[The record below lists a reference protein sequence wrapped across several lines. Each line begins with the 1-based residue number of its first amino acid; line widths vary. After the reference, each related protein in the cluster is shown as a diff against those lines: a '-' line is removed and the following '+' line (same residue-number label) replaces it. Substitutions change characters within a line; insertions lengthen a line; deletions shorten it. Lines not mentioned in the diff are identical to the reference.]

1 MGVEAHQRPPLPAP
15 TEPTDVDD
23 TDVATN
29 ISRRTDQTSYSI
41 PEDGSPITISTHKLT
56 SKEGPRL
63 RHGRNKS
70 QTSLLIEYF
79 EATKGDKAKNRP
91 SVRVKVTPSA
101 HRKSKTAD
109 SVQITGIGRDKK
121 PSYTRRISLGS
132 KTSDKTVPVEGTEV
146 SHSSE
151 SNLSAIPPVEVEIL
165 NNSDISSLKHG
176 RESRDLH
183 YLPATSDVS
192 SMPPDSLLD
201 PSHVSAMSQDLSEDA
216 SRSQSLLDLPAQ
228 DRARSASHE
237 RIKQK
242 VIEKLMQ
249 RQRGEAVE
257 YEPETKPTKE
267 RRRRSSRSTREEDL
281 ASAAESSILSS
292 NLSPSNLSYA
302 SGTTS
307 KVSLNNPKLLQMV
320 EDTVRRLILPEI
332 TQLKNEQRRSSQG
345 SYTEDEL
352 DRRHSKSTSSP
363 SISSKPKVVLNR
375 YDDNPG
381 EVLSRGDS
389 ERREKAGRSSRA
401 DSERSHRER
410 RSSRTSTRE
419 ESVQSRSSK
428 DKESHRIK
436 NAAAAGI
443 AGGVLTAAAL
453 RHHDSQDTVSRERR
467 KKRKARGS
475 RSDSTSLA
483 ETERTYRKED
493 IPPMPW
499 TGASA
504 MNDSEVT
511 RQSILT
517 ASTERPESA
526 SLTERQTPV
535 REVRRGSLR
544 GSLSPASTT
553 PKGKGARSPR
563 ALESIHSRTSL
574 AERRPE
580 SAQSAQ
586 SAQSISAKAK
596 IAALAAAGL
605 GGAEAL
611 HHHGHHD
618 NEGDRRQSLSPAQSV
633 STFRDSLSDPL
644 IPHGLRP
651 RSRVSEL
658 SAGFEERQRNAMSP
672 VSAPPSPSAQQKSF
686 DLDRA
691 PQSPAQTYD
700 EADERSELE
709 EWFQQEH
716 EKNEEYRKSLADTST
731 IPESADE
738 RRLTQYTDGS
748 YLSNEQSPERDV
760 KGVAATPQYNQ
771 PYGIESA
778 VASLVDPSTIST
790 SLQSSQTSPSNFE
803 DTRYREQLDESV
815 REELR
820 HQTVDHQT
828 RDPQMQHPTQSRWSA
843 LRENA
848 LALSS
853 RGSSAQ
859 PTGSPHRS
867 ETLHEERKHVGSPPV
882 RLSAHGIPDANDPMP
897 EIGHGIDSESDLST
911 NPPEIQGP
919 GRGDGRFNFQ
929 PSFSQSPEREA
940 VRHDSISEHSFS
952 MNEKV
957 IVGAGIA
964 AGAFAA
970 DKVLD
975 QHRSD
980 KHLSANQAVVEDY
993 ASRETTPDVR
1003 QAQAVRVGRA
1013 GTASPPAHF
1022 GDEGYASAAYARSNG
1037 ASTPRGHK
1045 SHTKGQFEDYDIETT
1060 REDQYIGKHSR
1071 HLSGNSHGMSSPLY
1085 DSATGK
1091 GIDTIQSKDVVALMD
1106 HLTVRD
1112 AHRNARDTEILVTL
1126 VRSAAEMRHEFEE
1139 MKRFIAE
1146 QDRKIMDN
1154 TDRDAEYTV
1163 KKVLGGPRPQPASV
1177 PRTTHGSYNEE
1188 DVPMKRKNV
1197 FKRALKGLSKRGS
1210 NDLSKIEDML
1220 NQILGDVEDLKL
1232 TQGDRPPMSLR
1243 GSSFDSYEDRAHYG
1257 RDSGYEPEGQAGT
1270 SSTPN
1275 HSGHLSNQSA
1285 NALLPSPKDNAT
1297 SPQDRYFHSGYNGR
1311 RDSINRVSTVLEEES
1326 NDGKSFLDQHETHVL
1341 NNQFEN
1347 NERLPTPTQESYN
1360 RRSGSFDSAASLP
1373 QQQHSPYDAHAG
1385 ADSTPEKQ
1393 RKHKSNSSSLFGIP
1407 KMSRW
1412 SKTTTSSAPE
1422 NSDVYGKRRSQYT
1435 NASKSGES
1443 LRSDGAGYYHDGY
1456 ALKSDDRLRS
1466 TQSLAKDHLAMK
1478 EHISDNKS
1486 VRSELS
1492 ELSDMTRTPS
1502 PLIPSESGSQL
1513 DNIPIILPGEDELDD
1528 FEDPKYSAH
1537 RDSLLLQHP
1546 QPRPGPTHR
1555 HQTNLENEART
1566 FSGPEHFETLT
1577 NSDLSQRTVESDFDP
1592 LQWGSNP
1599 SLSLARTNKLSGIPP
1614 GKDSG
1619 PLVPESK
1626 PKPAPR
1632 VEVEPPREQ
1641 RQQAPQKPRQMY
1653 YSTPLG
1659 SGHLL
1664 EPIEEVRYSLE
1675 TDRGHRSPEPTASP
1689 RVTSKFSPTRKIT
1702 GPRPMGSRAASGA
1715 NDEAHQ
1721 EQLSGTVR
1729 RKPVPS
1735 SKSYGS

>member
-1 MGVEAHQRPPLPAP
+1 MGAEAHQRPPLPAP

-79 EATKGDKAKNRP
+79 EATKGNKGKNRP

-101 HRKSKTAD
+101 HRKSKTSD
-109 SVQITGIGRDKK
+109 SVQITGIGSDKK

-132 KTSDKTVPVEGTEV
+132 KSPDKAAPVEATEV
-146 SHSSE
+146 SHSSG
-151 SNLSAIPPVEVEIL
+151 SNLSAAPPVEVEIL
-165 NNSDISSLKHG
+165 NNSDISSLKQG

-183 YLPATSDVS
+183 YLPVTSDVS
-192 SMPPDSLLD
+192 SMPPDSLLE
-201 PSHVSAMSQDLSEDA
+201 PSQISAVSQDVSEDA

-249 RQRGEAVE
+249 RQRGEPVE
-257 YEPETKPTKE
+257 YEPDTKPTKE
-267 RRRRSSRSTREEDL
+267 RRRRSSRSTREDDL

-302 SGTTS
+302 SGATS

-332 TQLKNEQRRSSQG
+332 THLKNEQRRSSHG
-345 SYTEDEL
+345 SYTDDEVEQ
-352 DRRHSKSTSSP
+352 RTSKSGT
-363 SISSKPKVVLNR
+363 SSKPKVVLNQ
-375 YDDNPG
+375 YDDDPG

-389 ERREKAGRSSRA
+389 ERREKTRRSSRG
-401 DSERSHRER
+401 DSERPRRER
-410 RSSRTSTRE
+410 HSSRTSTRE
-419 ESVQSRSSK
+419 ESLHSRSSK

-436 NAAAAGI
+436 EAAAAGI

-453 RHHDSQDTVSRERR
+453 RHHDSQDNVSRERR

-483 ETERTYRKED
+483 ETEKSYRKED

-517 ASTERPESA
+517 ASTERPPSG
-526 SLTERQTPV
+526 SGTEHQTPI

-553 PKGKGARSPR
+553 PKGKGARPPR
-563 ALESIHSRTSL
+563 ILDSIHSSHSPTEENAASV
-574 AERRPE
+574 
-580 SAQSAQ
+580 
-586 SAQSISAKAK
+586 QSISTKAK

-605 GGAEAL
+605 S
-611 HHHGHHD
+611 
-618 NEGDRRQSLSPAQSV
+618 GDESIRHEIGENDLSPTQSV
-633 STFRDSLSDPL
+633 STFRDSLNDPL
-644 IPHGLRP
+644 VPHGLRP

-672 VSAPPSPSAQQKSF
+672 VSAPHSPSAQKKSF
-686 DLDRA
+686 DITRT
-691 PQSPAQTYD
+691 PQSPAQLYD
-700 EADERSELE
+700 EAEERSELE
-709 EWFQQEH
+709 EWFQKEH
-716 EKNEEYRKSLADTST
+716 EKNEEYRKSLADSST
-731 IPESADE
+731 IPESLDE
-738 RRLTQYTDGS
+738 RRLTQYTEDS
-748 YLSNEQSPERDV
+748 HLSSERSPERDV
-760 KGVAATPQYNQ
+760 HGVAATPQYTHR
-771 PYGIESA
+771 PYGVESA
-778 VASLVDPSTIST
+778 VASLIDPSTVST
-790 SLQSSQTSPSNFE
+790 SLQSSQASPSNIE
-803 DTRYREQLDESV
+803 DVHYRERMVNGV
-815 REELR
+815 REEPCR
-820 HQTVDHQT
+820 QSTDHQST
-828 RDPQMQHPTQSRWSA
+828 DTQTQYHPTQSRWSA

-859 PTGSPHRS
+859 HTSSPHQS
-867 ETLHEERKHVGSPPV
+867 DNSHEKRAHTESSPV
-882 RLSAHGIPDANDPMP
+882 RLSAHGIPDVNDPLP

-919 GRGDGRFNFQ
+919 GPGDGHFNFL
-929 PSFSQSPEREA
+929 PPFSHSPERTA
-940 VRHDSISEHSFS
+940 VRHDSISEHSSS
-952 MNEKV
+952 MNEKAK
-957 IVGAGIA
+957 VGAGIA

-970 DKVLD
+970 DKILS
-975 QHRSD
+975 QHSSD
-980 KHLSANQAVVEDY
+980 KHLSTNQAVVEDY

-1003 QAQAVRVGRA
+1003 QAQAVHLGRA
-1013 GTASPPAHF
+1013 ETASPAHF

-1045 SHTKGQFEDYDIETT
+1045 THAKEHDVDTAQDEAFA
-1060 REDQYIGKHSR
+1060 GKHSR
-1071 HLSGNSHGMSSPLY
+1071 YLSGNSHGMSSPLY
-1085 DSATGK
+1085 DSATGR

-1139 MKRFIAE
+1139 MKKFIAE
-1146 QDRKIMDN
+1146 QDRRIMEN

-1163 KKVLGGPRPQPASV
+1163 KKVLGGPRPQPPAQ
-1177 PRTTHGSYNEE
+1177 PRTVHGTYNEE
-1188 DVPMKRKNV
+1188 DIPMKRKNV
-1197 FKRALKGLSKRGS
+1197 FKRALRGLSKRGS

-1220 NQILGDVEDLKL
+1220 NQILGDVEDLKM

-1243 GSSFDSYEDRAHYG
+1243 GSSFDSYEDRAYYG

-1275 HSGHLSNQSA
+1275 HSGRLSNHSG
-1285 NALLPSPKDNAT
+1285 NASVPSPKENTT
-1297 SPQDRYFHSGYNGR
+1297 SSQERYFHSGYNGR
-1311 RDSINRVSTVLEEES
+1311 RDSINRVSTVMEEES
-1326 NDGKSFLDQHETHVL
+1326 NDSGSFLEQHETHVL
-1341 NNQFEN
+1341 DNQFEN
-1347 NERLPTPTQESYN
+1347 NERLLTPTQESFD
-1360 RRSGSFDSAASLP
+1360 RRSGSFDSATTP
-1373 QQQHSPYDAHAG
+1373 VQQRHSPYDAYNG
-1385 ADSTPEKQ
+1385 ASTPEKQ
-1393 RKHKSNSSSLFGIP
+1393 RKQSVFGIP
-1407 KMSRW
+1407 KVSRW
-1412 SKTTTSSAPE
+1412 SKTTTSSYPE
-1422 NSDVYGKRRSQYT
+1422 NPDANDKRRSQYT
-1435 NASKSGES
+1435 NASSSGES
-1443 LRSDGAGYYHDGY
+1443 LSSNGAGYYGNGY
-1456 ALKSDDRLRS
+1456 ALKSEDRLRS
-1466 TQSLAKDHLAMK
+1466 TQSLAKDQSAGEHLP
-1478 EHISDNKS
+1478 DN
-1486 VRSELS
+1486 RSIRS
-1492 ELSDMTRTPS
+1492 GLSDMTRTPS
-1502 PLIPSESGSQL
+1502 PLIPSETGSQL
-1513 DNIPIILPGEDELDD
+1513 EHIPIILPDGNEVDSFD
-1528 FEDPKYSAH
+1528 DPKYSAH

-1566 FSGPEHFETLT
+1566 FSGPDHFETGT
-1577 NSDLSQRTVESDFDP
+1577 SSDLSQRTVDSDFDP

-1599 SLSLARTNKLSGIPP
+1599 SLSLARTNKLSGIPS
-1614 GKDSG
+1614 GKDNG
-1619 PLVPESK
+1619 PLVPDNK
-1626 PKPAPR
+1626 QKAAAPK
-1632 VEVEPPREQ
+1632 VEVEPPKEQ

-1675 TDRGHRSPEPTASP
+1675 TDRGHVSLHA
-1689 RVTSKFSPTRKIT
+1689 V
-1702 GPRPMGSRAASGA
+1702 
-1715 NDEAHQ
+1715 H
-1721 EQLSGTVR
+1721 
-1729 RKPVPS
+1729 
-1735 SKSYGS
+1735 

>member
-29 ISRRTDQTSYSI
+29 ISRRTDHTSYSI
-41 PEDGSPITISTHKLT
+41 PEDGTPITISTHKLT

-101 HRKSKTAD
+101 HRKSKNSD

-121 PSYTRRISLGS
+121 PSYTRCISLGGKS
-132 KTSDKTVPVEGTEV
+132 SDKAASTEPTEV

-151 SNLSAIPPVEVEIL
+151 SNVSAIPPVEVEIL
-165 NNSDISSLKHG
+165 NNSDLSSLKQG

-183 YLPATSDVS
+183 YLPTTSDVS

-201 PSHVSAMSQDLSEDA
+201 PSHMSAMSQDVSEDA
-216 SRSQSLLDLPAQ
+216 SRSHSLLDLPVQ

-249 RQRGEAVE
+249 RQREGPVE
-257 YEPETKPTKE
+257 YEPDTKPTKE
-267 RRRRSSRSTREEDL
+267 RRRRSSRSTREDDL

-292 NLSPSNLSYA
+292 NLSPSNLSYV

-332 TQLKNEQRRSSQG
+332 TQLKNEQHRSSHG
-345 SYTEDEL
+345 SYTDDEL
-352 DRRHSKSTSSP
+352 DQRHYKSTSSP
-363 SISSKPKVVLNR
+363 SLSSKPKVVLNR
-375 YDDNPG
+375 YDHDPG

-389 ERREKAGRSSRA
+389 ERREKTRRSSRTE
-401 DSERSHRER
+401 SERPHRER

-419 ESVQSRSSK
+419 REESVHSRSSK
-428 DKESHRIK
+428 DKESRSIK
-436 NAAAAGI
+436 DGAAAGI
-443 AGGVLTAAAL
+443 AGGILTAAAL

-467 KKRKARGS
+467 KKRKARGT

-483 ETERTYRKED
+483 ETEKTYRKEV

-504 MNDSEVT
+504 MNDSEIT

-517 ASTERPESA
+517 ASTERPQSA
-526 SLTERQTPV
+526 NVTEHQTPV

-553 PKGKGARSPR
+553 PKAKGARSPR
-563 ALESIHSRTSL
+563 SLESSQSRHSLT
-574 AERRPE
+574 EE
-580 SAQSAQ
+580 HFTNV
-586 SAQSISAKAK
+586 QSISTKAK
-596 IAALAAAGL
+596 MAALVASGL
-605 GGAEAL
+605 GDVGPV
-611 HHHGHHD
+611 HD
-618 NEGDRRQSLSPAQSV
+618 IGKHAPSPTQSV
-633 STFRDSLSDPL
+633 STLKDSPSDPL
-644 IPHGLRP
+644 VPHGLRP

-658 SAGFEERQRNAMSP
+658 SAGFEERQRHAMSP
-672 VSAPPSPSAQQKSF
+672 VSAPSSPNAQKKSF
-686 DLDRA
+686 DLARA
-691 PQSPAQTYD
+691 SHSPAQVYD
-700 EADERSELE
+700 EAEERSELE

-731 IPESADE
+731 IPGSFDE
-738 RRLTQYTDGS
+738 RRSTQYTDGS
-748 YLSNEQSPERDV
+748 YLSSDQSPERDV
-760 KGVAATPQYNQ
+760 RGIAATPKYTHL
-771 PYGIESA
+771 PYGVESA
-778 VASLVDPSTIST
+778 VASLVDPSTVST
-790 SLQSSQTSPSNFE
+790 SLQSSQASPNNFE
-803 DTRYREQLDESV
+803 DVRYRERMDDSEPRQSV
-815 REELR
+815 E
-820 HQTVDHQT
+820 HQSTEAKTQYQT
-828 RDPQMQHPTQSRWSA
+828 QNRWSA

-853 RGSSAQ
+853 PGSSAQ
-859 PTGSPHRS
+859 PTSSPHQS
-867 ETLHEERKHVGSPPV
+867 ETFHEERTHVDSPPV
-882 RLSAHGIPDANDPMP
+882 RLSAHGIPDVNDPLP

-919 GRGDGRFNFQ
+919 GRGDGHFGFL
-929 PSFSQSPEREA
+929 PSFSHSPDREA

-952 MNEKV
+952 MNDKV
-957 IVGAGIA
+957 KVGASIA

-975 QHRSD
+975 RHSSD
-980 KHLSANQAVVEDY
+980 KHLSANQAVIEDY

-1003 QAQAVRVGRA
+1003 QAQAVHVGRA
-1013 GTASPPAHF
+1013 GTTSPPAHF

-1037 ASTPRGHK
+1037 ASTPGAHK
-1045 SHTKGQFEDYDIETT
+1045 THGQTRMEEYDVETT
-1060 REDQYIGKHSR
+1060 KEDAFIGKHSR
-1071 HLSGNSHGMSSPLY
+1071 HFSGNSHGMSSPLY
-1085 DSATGK
+1085 DSATGR

-1146 QDRKIMDN
+1146 QDRKIMEN

-1163 KKVLGGPRPQPASV
+1163 KKVLGGPRPQPTAQ
-1177 PRTTHGSYNEE
+1177 PRTVHGTYNEE
-1188 DVPMKRKNV
+1188 DLPTKRKNV

-1275 HSGHLSNQSA
+1275 HSGRLSNPSG
-1285 NALLPSPKDNAT
+1285 NASFSSPKESAT
-1297 SPQDRYFHSGYNGR
+1297 SPQERYFHSGYNGR
-1311 RDSINRVSTVLEEES
+1311 RDSINRVSTVQEEES
-1326 NDGKSFLDQHETHVL
+1326 NDGSSFLEQHETHVL
-1341 NNQFEN
+1341 DNQFEN
-1347 NERLPTPTQESYN
+1347 NERLLTPTQESFN
-1360 RRSGSFDSAASLP
+1360 RRSGSFDSTSTSTPVQQRQSLFDT
-1373 QQQHSPYDAHAG
+1373 QAG
-1385 ADSTPEKQ
+1385 AGTPDKQ
-1393 RKHKSNSSSLFGIP
+1393 RKQSVFGIP
-1407 KMSRW
+1407 KISRW
-1412 SKTTTSSAPE
+1412 SKTTTSSYPE
-1422 NSDVYGKRRSQYT
+1422 NSDVNGKRRSQHT
-1435 NASKSGES
+1435 NASSSGES
-1443 LRSDGAGYYHDGY
+1443 LGSNGAGYYGNGY
-1456 ALKSDDRLRS
+1456 ALQSEDRLRS
-1466 TQSLAKDHLAMK
+1466 TQSLVKDQAIR
-1478 EHISDNKS
+1478 EHAPDNRS
-1486 VRSELS
+1486 VRSG
-1492 ELSDMTRTPS
+1492 LSDMTRTPS
-1502 PLIPSESGSQL
+1502 PLIPSETGSQL
-1513 DNIPIILPGEDELDD
+1513 DNIPIILPDDDEVDNFD
-1528 FEDPKYSAH
+1528 DPKYSAH

-1555 HQTNLENEART
+1555 HQTNLEKEART
-1566 FSGPEHFETLT
+1566 YSGPDHFETAT
-1577 NSDLSQRTVESDFDP
+1577 SSDLSQRTVDSDFDP

-1599 SLSLARTNKLSGIPP
+1599 SLSLARTNKLSGIPA
-1614 GKDSG
+1614 GKDNG

-1626 PKPAPR
+1626 QKPAPR
-1632 VEVEPPREQ
+1632 VEVEPPKEQ

-1675 TDRGHRSPEPTASP
+1675 TDRGLRSPEPTASP
-1689 RVTSKFSPTRKIT
+1689 RVVTQLSPTRKIT
-1702 GPRPMGSRAASGA
+1702 GPRPMGSSRAPSGA
-1715 NDEAHQ
+1715 QEEAQ
-1721 EQLSGTVR
+1721 REQLSGTVR

-1735 SKSYGS
+1735 SKSFGS

>member
-29 ISRRTDQTSYSI
+29 ISRRTDQTSFSI
-41 PEDGSPITISTHKLT
+41 PEDGTPITISTHKLT

-101 HRKSKTAD
+101 HRKSKTSD

-121 PSYTRRISLGS
+121 PSYTRRISLGGRS
-132 KTSDKTVPVEGTEV
+132 SDKTAPLDATEV
-146 SHSSE
+146 SHSSG

-165 NNSDISSLKHG
+165 NNSDISSLKQR

-183 YLPATSDVS
+183 YLPTTSDVS
-192 SMPPDSLLD
+192 SMPPDSLLE
-201 PSHVSAMSQDLSEDA
+201 PSRISAVSQDVSDEA
-216 SRSQSLLDLPAQ
+216 SHSHSLLDLPVQ

-249 RQRGEAVE
+249 RQRGAPVE
-257 YEPETKPTKE
+257 YEPDTKPSKE
-267 RRRRSSRSTREEDL
+267 RRRRSSRSTREDDL

-332 TQLKNEQRRSSQG
+332 TQLKNEQLRSSQG
-345 SYTEDEL
+345 SYSDDEV
-352 DRRHSKSTSSP
+352 DQPYSKSTSSP
-363 SISSKPKVVLNR
+363 SISSKPKVVLTR
-375 YDDNPG
+375 YEHDPG

-389 ERREKAGRSSRA
+389 ERREKTRRSSRT
-401 DSERSHRER
+401 DSERPHHER

-419 ESVQSRSSK
+419 REESLHSRSSK
-428 DKESHRIK
+428 DKESHSIK
-436 NAAAAGI
+436 DAAAAGI
-443 AGGVLTAAAL
+443 AAGSLTAAAL

-483 ETERTYRKED
+483 ETEKNYRKED

-504 MNDSEVT
+504 INDSEVT

-517 ASTERPESA
+517 AATERPQSTHV
-526 SLTERQTPV
+526 TEHQTPV

-553 PKGKGARSPR
+553 PKAKGARSPR
-563 ALESIHSRTSL
+563 SLKSNQSRHSITEDHFSNV
-574 AERRPE
+574 
-580 SAQSAQ
+580 
-586 SAQSISAKAK
+586 QSISAKAK
-596 IAALAAAGL
+596 MAALAATGL
-605 GGAEAL
+605 GDIGVVHEIRK
-611 HHHGHHD
+611 HD
-618 NEGDRRQSLSPAQSV
+618 PSPTQSV
-633 STFRDSLSDPL
+633 STLRDSPSDPL
-644 IPHGLRP
+644 VPHGLRP

-658 SAGFEERQRNAMSP
+658 SAGFEERQRHATSP
-672 VSAPPSPSAQQKSF
+672 ISAPSSPNAQKKSF
-686 DLDRA
+686 DLTRA
-691 PQSPAQTYD
+691 SHSPAQVYD
-700 EADERSELE
+700 DTEERSELE

-731 IPESADE
+731 IPESFDE
-738 RRLTQYTDGS
+738 RRSTQYTDGS
-748 YLSNEQSPERDV
+748 YLSSDQSPERDV
-760 KGVAATPQYNQ
+760 KGVAATPKYTHL
-771 PYGIESA
+771 PYGVESA
-778 VASLVDPSTIST
+778 VASLIDPSTVST
-790 SLQSSQTSPSNFE
+790 SLQSSQASPSNFE
-803 DTRYREQLDESV
+803 DV
-815 REELR
+815 RSHERVDDSERRLSKEY
-820 HQTVDHQT
+820 QTTETNIQY
-828 RDPQMQHPTQSRWSA
+828 PTQNRWSA

-859 PTGSPHRS
+859 PTSSPHQS
-867 ETLHEERKHVGSPPV
+867 ENFHEERTHVESPPV
-882 RLSAHGIPDANDPMP
+882 RLSAHGIPDVNDPLP

-919 GRGDGRFNFQ
+919 GRGDGHFGFL
-929 PSFSQSPEREA
+929 PPFSHSPDREA
-940 VRHDSISEHSFS
+940 VRHDSISEHSFP

-957 IVGAGIA
+957 KVGASIA

-975 QHRSD
+975 RHKSD
-980 KHLSANQAVVEDY
+980 KHLSTNQAVIEDY

-1003 QAQAVRVGRA
+1003 QAQAIHVGRA
-1013 GTASPPAHF
+1013 GTASPPAQF

-1037 ASTPRGHK
+1037 ASTPGAYKTYAKTRLEENGVE
-1045 SHTKGQFEDYDIETT
+1045 TEDTFIS
-1060 REDQYIGKHSR
+1060 KHSR
-1071 HLSGNSHGMSSPLY
+1071 HFSGNSHGMSSPIY
-1085 DSATGK
+1085 DSATGR

-1139 MKRFIAE
+1139 MKKFIAE
-1146 QDRKIMDN
+1146 QDRKIMEN

-1163 KKVLGGPRPQPASV
+1163 KKVLGGPRPQPAAQ
-1177 PRTTHGSYNEE
+1177 PRTVHGTYNEE
-1188 DVPMKRKNV
+1188 DLPTKRKNV

-1210 NDLSKIEDML
+1210 NDLTKIEDML

-1275 HSGHLSNQSA
+1275 HSGRLSNHSG
-1285 NALLPSPKDNAT
+1285 NVSFPSPKENAA
-1297 SPQDRYFHSGYNGR
+1297 SPQERYFHSGYDGR
-1311 RDSINRVSTVLEEES
+1311 RNSINRVSTVMEEES
-1326 NDGKSFLDQHETHVL
+1326 NDGKSFLEQHETHVL
-1341 NNQFEN
+1341 DNQFEN
-1347 NERLPTPTQESYN
+1347 NERLLTPTQESFN
-1360 RRSGSFDSAASLP
+1360 RRSGSFDSSLTP
-1373 QQQHSPYDAHAG
+1373 VQQRHSPPDSQAG
-1385 ADSTPEKQ
+1385 AGSPEKQ
-1393 RKHKSNSSSLFGIP
+1393 RKQSVFGIP
-1407 KMSRW
+1407 KISRW
-1412 SKTTTSSAPE
+1412 SKTTTSSFPE
-1422 NSDVYGKRRSQYT
+1422 NSDINGKRRSQYT
-1435 NASKSGES
+1435 NASSSGES
-1443 LRSDGAGYYHDGY
+1443 LGSNGAGYYGNGY
-1456 ALKSDDRLRS
+1456 ALQSEDRLRS
-1466 TQSLAKDHLAMK
+1466 TQSLVK
-1478 EHISDNKS
+1478 EQAVREHVPDNRS
-1486 VRSELS
+1486 VRSG
-1492 ELSDMTRTPS
+1492 LSDMTRTPS
-1502 PLIPSESGSQL
+1502 PLIPSETGSQL
-1513 DNIPIILPGEDELDD
+1513 DNIPIILPDDDDDEIDNFD
-1528 FEDPKYSAH
+1528 DPKYSAH
-1537 RDSLLLQHP
+1537 RNSLLLQHP

-1566 FSGPEHFETLT
+1566 YSGPDHFETLT
-1577 NSDLSQRTVESDFDP
+1577 GSDLSQRTVDSDFDP

-1599 SLSLARTNKLSGIPP
+1599 SLSLARTNKLSGISP
-1614 GKDSG
+1614 GKDNG

-1626 PKPAPR
+1626 QKPAPK
-1632 VEVEPPREQ
+1632 VKVEPPKEQ

-1675 TDRGHRSPEPTASP
+1675 TDRGHVS
-1689 RVTSKFSPTRKIT
+1689 I
-1702 GPRPMGSRAASGA
+1702 
-1715 NDEAHQ
+1715 
-1721 EQLSGTVR
+1721 
-1729 RKPVPS
+1729 
-1735 SKSYGS
+1735 

>member
-29 ISRRTDQTSYSI
+29 LSRRTDQTSYSI

-70 QTSLLIEYF
+70 QTSLLVEYF
-79 EATKGDKAKNRP
+79 EATKGDKGKNRP

-101 HRKSKTAD
+101 HRKSKTSD

-121 PSYTRRISLGS
+121 PSYTRRISLGA
-132 KTSDKTVPVEGTEV
+132 KLPDKATPVEATEV
-146 SHSSE
+146 SQSSE
-151 SNLSAIPPVEVEIL
+151 SNVLAAPPVEVEIL
-165 NNSDISSLKHG
+165 NHSDISSLKQG

-183 YLPATSDVS
+183 YLPVTSDVS
-192 SMPPDSLLD
+192 SMPPDSLLE
-201 PSHVSAMSQDLSEDA
+201 PSQISAVSQDVSEDA
-216 SRSQSLLDLPAQ
+216 SHSQSLLDLPAQ

-249 RQRGEAVE
+249 RQRGEPIE
-257 YEPETKPTKE
+257 YEPDTKPTKE
-267 RRRRSSRSTREEDL
+267 RRRRSPRSTREDDL

-302 SGTTS
+302 SGATS

-332 TQLKNEQRRSSQG
+332 THLKNEQRRSSHG
-345 SYTEDEL
+345 SYTDDEVEL
-352 DRRHSKSTSSP
+352 RTAKSGT
-363 SISSKPKVVLNR
+363 SSKPKVVLNR
-375 YDDNPG
+375 YDDDPG

-389 ERREKAGRSSRA
+389 ERREKTRRSSRG
-401 DSERSHRER
+401 DSDRPRRER

-419 ESVQSRSSK
+419 ESLHSRSSK
-428 DKESHRIK
+428 NKESHRVK
-436 NAAAAGI
+436 EAAAAGI

-453 RHHDSQDTVSRERR
+453 RHHDSQDNISRERR

-483 ETERTYRKED
+483 ETENTYRKED

-504 MNDSEVT
+504 INDSEVT

-517 ASTERPESA
+517 ASTERPPSA
-526 SLTERQTPV
+526 SGTEHQTPI

-544 GSLSPASTT
+544 GSVSPASTT
-553 PKGKGARSPR
+553 PKAKEARSPR
-563 ALESIHSRTSL
+563 LLESNHSRHSSTQEH
-574 AERRPE
+574 A
-580 SAQSAQ
+580 ADI
-586 SAQSISAKAK
+586 QSISTKAK

-605 GGAEAL
+605 GGDESV
-611 HHHGHHD
+611 HHEIGKHD
-618 NEGDRRQSLSPAQSV
+618 LSPTQSV
-633 STFRDSLSDPL
+633 STFRDSLNDPL

-672 VSAPPSPSAQQKSF
+672 VSAPNSPSALKNF
-686 DLDRA
+686 DVART
-691 PQSPAQTYD
+691 PQSPAQMYD
-700 EADERSELE
+700 DAEERSELE
-709 EWFQQEH
+709 EWFQKEH
-716 EKNEEYRKSLADTST
+716 EKNEEYRKSLADSST
-731 IPESADE
+731 IPESFDE
-738 RRLTQYTDGS
+738 RRLTQYTEDS
-748 YLSNEQSPERDV
+748 RLSSERSPERDIQ
-760 KGVAATPQYNQ
+760 GVAATAQYTHR
-771 PYGIESA
+771 PYGVESA
-778 VASLVDPSTIST
+778 VASLIDPSTVST
-790 SLQSSQTSPSNFE
+790 SLQSSQTTPSNIE
-803 DTRYREQLDESV
+803 DVHNRERLINGV
-815 REELR
+815 REEPY
-820 HQTVDHQT
+820 HQSTDQQSADSPT
-828 RDPQMQHPTQSRWSA
+828 QYPTQSRWSA

-859 PTGSPHRS
+859 PTSSPRQS
-867 ETLHEERKHVGSPPV
+867 ENSHEERVHIDSSPV
-882 RLSAHGIPDANDPMP
+882 QLSAHGIPDVNDPLP

-919 GRGDGRFNFQ
+919 GRGDGHFNFLS
-929 PSFSQSPEREA
+929 SFSHSPERA
-940 VRHDSISEHSFS
+940 AIRHDSISEHSSS
-952 MNEKV
+952 MNEKAK
-957 IVGAGIA
+957 VGAGIA

-970 DKVLD
+970 DKILS
-975 QHRSD
+975 QHSSD
-980 KHLSANQAVVEDY
+980 KHLSTNQAVVEDY

-1003 QAQAVRVGRA
+1003 QAQAVHLGRA
-1013 GTASPPAHF
+1013 ETASPAHL

-1045 SHTKGQFEDYDIETT
+1045 MHAKIQSEGHDVDTAQEEAFV
-1060 REDQYIGKHSR
+1060 GKHSR
-1071 HLSGNSHGMSSPLY
+1071 YLSGNSHGMSSPLY
-1085 DSATGK
+1085 DSATGR

-1139 MKRFIAE
+1139 MKKFIAE
-1146 QDRKIMDN
+1146 QDRKIMEN

-1163 KKVLGGPRPQPASV
+1163 KKVLGGPRPQPPAQ
-1177 PRTTHGSYNEE
+1177 PRIVHGTYNEE
-1188 DVPMKRKNV
+1188 DIPMKRKNV
-1197 FKRALKGLSKRGS
+1197 FKRALRGLSKRGS

-1220 NQILGDVEDLKL
+1220 NQILGDVEDLKM

-1243 GSSFDSYEDRAHYG
+1243 GSSFDSYEDRAYYG

-1275 HSGHLSNQSA
+1275 HSGRLSNHSG
-1285 NALLPSPKDNAT
+1285 NVSVPSPKEKTT
-1297 SPQDRYFHSGYNGR
+1297 SPQERYFHSGYNGR
-1311 RDSINRVSTVLEEES
+1311 RDSINRVSTVMEEES
-1326 NDGKSFLDQHETHVL
+1326 NDGGSFLEQHETHVL
-1341 NNQFEN
+1341 DNQFEN
-1347 NERLPTPTQESYN
+1347 NERLLTPTQESFN
-1360 RRSGSFDSAASLP
+1360 RRSGSFDSAATP
-1373 QQQHSPYDAHAG
+1373 VQQRHSPFDAHDG
-1385 ADSTPEKQ
+1385 ANTPEKQ
-1393 RKHKSNSSSLFGIP
+1393 RKQSVFGIP
-1407 KMSRW
+1407 KISRW
-1412 SKTTTSSAPE
+1412 SKTTTSSFPE
-1422 NSDVYGKRRSQYT
+1422 NSDANDRRRSQYT
-1435 NASKSGES
+1435 NASSSGDS
-1443 LRSDGAGYYHDGY
+1443 LSSNGAGYYANGY
-1456 ALKSDDRLRS
+1456 ALRSEDRLRS
-1466 TQSLAKDHLAMK
+1466 TQSLAKDQAAREHLP
-1478 EHISDNKS
+1478 DD
-1486 VRSELS
+1486 RSIRS
-1492 ELSDMTRTPS
+1492 GISDMTRTPS
-1502 PLIPSESGSQL
+1502 PLIPSETSSQL
-1513 DNIPIILPGEDELDD
+1513 ENIPIILPDGNEMNNFD
-1528 FEDPKYSAH
+1528 DPKYSAH

-1566 FSGPEHFETLT
+1566 FSGPDHFETAT
-1577 NSDLSQRTVESDFDP
+1577 SSDLSQRTVDSDFDP

-1614 GKDSG
+1614 GKDNG
-1619 PLVPESK
+1619 PLVPENKSK
-1626 PKPAPR
+1626 AAPR
-1632 VEVEPPREQ
+1632 VEVEPPKEQ

-1689 RVTSKFSPTRKIT
+1689 RVANQPSPSRKIT
-1702 GPRPMGSRAASGA
+1702 GPRPMGSRAPSGA
-1715 NDEAHQ
+1715 NEQSQQ
-1721 EQLSGTVR
+1721 EQVSGTVR

>member
-29 ISRRTDQTSYSI
+29 ISRRTDQTSFSI
-41 PEDGSPITISTHKLT
+41 PEDGTPITISTHKLT

-101 HRKSKTAD
+101 HRKSKTSD

-121 PSYTRRISLGS
+121 PSYTRRISLGGRS
-132 KTSDKTVPVEGTEV
+132 SDKTAPIDATEV
-146 SHSSE
+146 SHSSG

-165 NNSDISSLKHG
+165 NNSDISSLQQQRRG
-176 RESRDLH
+176 SRDLH
-183 YLPATSDVS
+183 YLPTTSDVS

-201 PSHVSAMSQDLSEDA
+201 PSRISAVSQDVSEDA
-216 SRSQSLLDLPAQ
+216 SHSHSLLDLPVQ

-249 RQRGEAVE
+249 RQRGAPVE
-257 YEPETKPTKE
+257 YEPDTKPTKE
-267 RRRRSSRSTREEDL
+267 RRRRSSRSTREDDL

-292 NLSPSNLSYA
+292 NISPSNLSYA

-332 TQLKNEQRRSSQG
+332 TQLKNEQLRSSQG
-345 SYTEDEL
+345 SYSDDEA
-352 DRRHSKSTSSP
+352 DQRYSKSTSSP
-363 SISSKPKVVLNR
+363 SISSKPKVVLTR
-375 YDDNPG
+375 HEHGPG

-389 ERREKAGRSSRA
+389 ERREKTRRSSRTE
-401 DSERSHRER
+401 SERPHRER

-419 ESVQSRSSK
+419 REESLHSRSSK
-428 DKESHRIK
+428 DKESRFIK
-436 NAAAAGI
+436 DAAVAGI
-443 AGGVLTAAAL
+443 AAGSLTAAAL
-453 RHHDSQDTVSRERR
+453 RHHDSQDTISRERR

-475 RSDSTSLA
+475 RSNSTSLA
-483 ETERTYRKED
+483 ETEKTYRKED

-504 MNDSEVT
+504 LNDSEVT

-517 ASTERPESA
+517 APTERLQSA
-526 SLTERQTPV
+526 HETEHQTPV

-553 PKGKGARSPR
+553 PKAKEAHSPR
-563 ALESIHSRTSL
+563 SLKSDQSRHSLTEEHFSNV
-574 AERRPE
+574 
-580 SAQSAQ
+580 
-586 SAQSISAKAK
+586 QSISAKAK
-596 IAALAAAGL
+596 MAALAATGL
-605 GGAEAL
+605 GDIGVVHEIRK
-611 HHHGHHD
+611 HD
-618 NEGDRRQSLSPAQSV
+618 SSPTQSV
-633 STFRDSLSDPL
+633 STLRDSSSDPL
-644 IPHGLRP
+644 VPHGLRP

-658 SAGFEERQRNAMSP
+658 SAGFEERQRHAISP
-672 VSAPPSPSAQQKSF
+672 VLAPSSPNAQKKSF
-686 DLDRA
+686 DITRA
-691 PQSPAQTYD
+691 SHSPAQVYD
-700 EADERSELE
+700 DTEERSELE

-731 IPESADE
+731 VPGSFDE
-738 RRLTQYTDGS
+738 RRSTQYTDGS
-748 YLSNEQSPERDV
+748 HLSSDRSPERDV
-760 KGVAATPQYNQ
+760 KGVAATPKYTHL
-771 PYGIESA
+771 PYGVESA
-778 VASLVDPSTIST
+778 VASLIDPSTVST
-790 SLQSSQTSPSNFE
+790 SLQSSQASPSNFE
-803 DTRYREQLDESV
+803 DVRYHERMDDSGRRMSKEY
-815 REELR
+815 
-820 HQTVDHQT
+820 QT
-828 RDPQMQHPTQSRWSA
+828 RETKMQYPTQNRWSA

-859 PTGSPHRS
+859 PTSSPHQS
-867 ETLHEERKHVGSPPV
+867 ETFHEKRAHVDSPPV
-882 RLSAHGIPDANDPMP
+882 RLSAHGIPDVNDPLP

-919 GRGDGRFNFQ
+919 GRADGHFGFL
-929 PSFSQSPEREA
+929 PPFSRSPDQEA
-940 VRHDSISEHSFS
+940 VRHDSISEHSFP

-957 IVGAGIA
+957 KVGASIA

-975 QHRSD
+975 RHRSD
-980 KHLSANQAVVEDY
+980 KHLSTNQAVIEDY

-1003 QAQAVRVGRA
+1003 QAQAIHVGRA
-1013 GTASPPAHF
+1013 GTVSPPAQF

-1037 ASTPRGHK
+1037 ASTPGAHK
-1045 SHTKGQFEDYDIETT
+1045 THAKAHLDENGVETEDIF
-1060 REDQYIGKHSR
+1060 ISKHSR

-1085 DSATGK
+1085 DSATGR

-1146 QDRKIMDN
+1146 QDRKIMEN

-1163 KKVLGGPRPQPASV
+1163 KKVLGGPRPQPTAL
-1177 PRTTHGSYNEE
+1177 PRTVHGTYNEE
-1188 DVPMKRKNV
+1188 DLPTKRKNV

-1210 NDLSKIEDML
+1210 NDLTKIEDML

-1232 TQGDRPPMSLR
+1232 TQGDRPAMSLR

-1275 HSGHLSNQSA
+1275 RSGRLSNHSG
-1285 NALLPSPKDNAT
+1285 NASVPSPKENAA
-1297 SPQDRYFHSGYNGR
+1297 SSQERYFHSGYDGR
-1311 RDSINRVSTVLEEES
+1311 RDSINRVSTVMEEES
-1326 NDGKSFLDQHETHVL
+1326 NDGKSLLDEHETHVL
-1341 NNQFEN
+1341 NHQFEN
-1347 NERLPTPTQESYN
+1347 NERLLTPTQESFN
-1360 RRSGSFDSAASLP
+1360 RRSGSFDSTSTP
-1373 QQQHSPYDAHAG
+1373 VQQRHSPPDSQAG
-1385 ADSTPEKQ
+1385 AGSPEKQ
-1393 RKHKSNSSSLFGIP
+1393 RKQSVFGIP
-1407 KMSRW
+1407 KISRW
-1412 SKTTTSSAPE
+1412 SKTTTSSFPE
-1422 NSDVYGKRRSQYT
+1422 NSDVNGKRRSQYT
-1435 NASKSGES
+1435 NASSSGES
-1443 LRSDGAGYYHDGY
+1443 LGSNGAGYYGNGY
-1456 ALKSDDRLRS
+1456 ALQSEDRLRS
-1466 TQSLAKDHLAMK
+1466 TQSLVK
-1478 EHISDNKS
+1478 EQAVREHVSDNRS
-1486 VRSELS
+1486 VRSG
-1492 ELSDMTRTPS
+1492 LSDMIRTPS
-1502 PLIPSESGSQL
+1502 PLIPSETGSQL
-1513 DNIPIILPGEDELDD
+1513 DNIPIILPDDDDDEVDNFD
-1528 FEDPKYSAH
+1528 DPKYSAH

-1566 FSGPEHFETLT
+1566 YSGPDHFETGT
-1577 NSDLSQRTVESDFDP
+1577 GSDLSQRTVDSDFDP

-1614 GKDSG
+1614 GKDNG
-1619 PLVPESK
+1619 PLVPESRQK
-1626 PKPAPR
+1626 PTPSVK
-1632 VEVEPPREQ
+1632 VEPPKEQ

-1675 TDRGHRSPEPTASP
+1675 TDRGHVS
-1689 RVTSKFSPTRKIT
+1689 I
-1702 GPRPMGSRAASGA
+1702 
-1715 NDEAHQ
+1715 
-1721 EQLSGTVR
+1721 
-1729 RKPVPS
+1729 
-1735 SKSYGS
+1735 

>member
-1 MGVEAHQRPPLPAP
+1 MGVEAHERPPLPAP

-41 PEDGSPITISTHKLT
+41 PEDGSPITISTHRLT

-101 HRKSKTAD
+101 HRKSKTPD

-132 KTSDKTVPVEGTEV
+132 KSPDKAAPVEATEV
-146 SHSSE
+146 SHSSG
-151 SNLSAIPPVEVEIL
+151 SNLSAAPPVEVEIL
-165 NNSDISSLKHG
+165 NNSDISSLKQS

-183 YLPATSDVS
+183 YLPVTSDVS
-192 SMPPDSLLD
+192 SMPPDSLLE
-201 PSHVSAMSQDLSEDA
+201 PSNISAVSQDVSEDA

-249 RQRGEAVE
+249 RQRGEPVE
-257 YEPETKPTKE
+257 YEPDTKPTKE
-267 RRRRSSRSTREEDL
+267 RRRRSSRSTREDDL

-332 TQLKNEQRRSSQG
+332 TNLKHEQRRSSHG
-345 SYTEDEL
+345 SYTDDEVEL
-352 DRRHSKSTSSP
+352 RNSKSGT
-363 SISSKPKVVLNR
+363 SSKPKVVLNR
-375 YDDNPG
+375 YDNDPG

-389 ERREKAGRSSRA
+389 ERREKTRRSSRTE
-401 DSERSHRER
+401 SERPRRER

-419 ESVQSRSSK
+419 ESLHSRSSK

-436 NAAAAGI
+436 EAAAAGI

-453 RHHDSQDTVSRERR
+453 RHHDSQDNISRERR

-483 ETERTYRKED
+483 DTEKTYRKED

-517 ASTERPESA
+517 ASTERPPSA
-526 SLTERQTPV
+526 SGTEHQTPI

-553 PKGKGARSPR
+553 PKGKEARSPR
-563 ALESIHSRTSL
+563 PLDSTHSSHSSKKEHD
-574 AERRPE
+574 A
-580 SAQSAQ
+580 SD
-586 SAQSISAKAK
+586 QSISTKAK
-596 IAALAAAGL
+596 MAALVAAGL
-605 GGAEAL
+605 GGDEL
-611 HHHGHHD
+611 VHHEMGKHD
-618 NEGDRRQSLSPAQSV
+618 LSPTQSV
-633 STFRDSLSDPL
+633 STFRDSLNDPL
-644 IPHGLRP
+644 VPHGLRP

-672 VSAPPSPSAQQKSF
+672 VSAPHSPSAHKKSF
-686 DLDRA
+686 DITRT
-691 PQSPAQTYD
+691 PQSPAQLYD
-700 EADERSELE
+700 ETEERSELE
-709 EWFQQEH
+709 EWFQKEH
-716 EKNEEYRKSLADTST
+716 EKNEEYRKTLADSST
-731 IPESADE
+731 IPESFDE
-738 RRLTQYTDGS
+738 RRLTQYTEDSHIPSEG
-748 YLSNEQSPERDV
+748 SPERDV
-760 KGVAATPQYNQ
+760 KGVAATPQFTHR
-771 PYGIESA
+771 PYGVESA
-778 VASLVDPSTIST
+778 VASLIDPSTVST
-790 SLQSSQTSPSNFE
+790 SLQSSQASPSNVE
-803 DTRYREQLDESV
+803 DVIDRERINNGVL
-815 REELR
+815 EEHF
-820 HQTVDHQT
+820 HQSVDHQST
-828 RDPQMQHPTQSRWSA
+828 DSKTQYPTQSRWSA

-848 LALSS
+848 LALSG

-859 PTGSPHRS
+859 HTDSPHQS
-867 ETLHEERKHVGSPPV
+867 ENSHEERIHRESPPV
-882 RLSAHGIPDANDPMP
+882 RLSAHGIPDINDPLP

-919 GRGDGRFNFQ
+919 GRGDGRFEFL
-929 PSFSQSPEREA
+929 PSFSQNPERA
-940 VRHDSISEHSFS
+940 DMRHDSISEHSS
-952 MNEKV
+952 PMNEKAK
-957 IVGAGIA
+957 VGAGIA

-970 DKVLD
+970 DKILS
-975 QHRSD
+975 QHSSD
-980 KHLSANQAVVEDY
+980 KHLSTNQAVIEDY

-1003 QAQAVRVGRA
+1003 QAQAVHVGRA
-1013 GTASPPAHF
+1013 ETASPAHY

-1037 ASTPRGHK
+1037 ASTPRGHNTHVK
-1045 SHTKGQFEDYDIETT
+1045 IQEEHDMDTPQEPLA
-1060 REDQYIGKHSR
+1060 GKHNR
-1071 HLSGNSHGMSSPLY
+1071 YLSGNSHGMSSPLY
-1085 DSATGK
+1085 DSATGR

-1146 QDRKIMDN
+1146 QDRKIMEN

-1163 KKVLGGPRPQPASV
+1163 KKVLGGPRPQPPAQ
-1177 PRTTHGSYNEE
+1177 PRTVHGTYNEE
-1188 DVPMKRKNV
+1188 DLPTKRKNV
-1197 FKRALKGLSKRGS
+1197 FKRALRGLSKRGS

-1220 NQILGDVEDLKL
+1220 NQILGDVEDLKM

-1243 GSSFDSYEDRAHYG
+1243 GSSFDSYEDRAYYG

-1275 HSGHLSNQSA
+1275 HSGRLSNNSG
-1285 NALLPSPKDNAT
+1285 NVSMPSPKEKT
-1297 SPQDRYFHSGYNGR
+1297 TPSQERYFHSGYNGR
-1311 RDSINRVSTVLEEES
+1311 RDSINRVSTVMEEES
-1326 NDGKSFLDQHETHVL
+1326 NDSGSFLEQHETQVL
-1341 NNQFEN
+1341 DNQFEN
-1347 NERLPTPTQESYN
+1347 NERLLTPTQELFN
-1360 RRSGSFDSAASLP
+1360 RRSGSFDSATTP
-1373 QQQHSPYDAHAG
+1373 VQQRHSPFNAHTSAG
-1385 ADSTPEKQ
+1385 TPEKQ
-1393 RKHKSNSSSLFGIP
+1393 RKQSVFGIP
-1407 KMSRW
+1407 KISRW
-1412 SKTTTSSAPE
+1412 SKTTTSSYPE
-1422 NSDVYGKRRSQYT
+1422 SSDVNDKRRSQYT
-1435 NASKSGES
+1435 NASSSGES
-1443 LRSDGAGYYHDGY
+1443 LSSNVAGYYGNGY
-1456 ALKSDDRLRS
+1456 ALKSEDRLRS
-1466 TQSLAKDHLAMK
+1466 TQSLAKDQAAREHLP
-1478 EHISDNKS
+1478 DN
-1486 VRSELS
+1486 RSIRS
-1492 ELSDMTRTPS
+1492 GLSDMTRTPS
-1502 PLIPSESGSQL
+1502 PLIPSETGSQL
-1513 DNIPIILPGEDELDD
+1513 DNIPIILPGDNEVDNFD
-1528 FEDPKYSAH
+1528 DPKYSAH

-1566 FSGPEHFETLT
+1566 FSGPDHFETLT
-1577 NSDLSQRTVESDFDP
+1577 SSDLSQRTVDSDFDP

-1619 PLVPESK
+1619 PLVPDNK
-1626 PKPAPR
+1626 KAAPK
-1632 VEVEPPREQ
+1632 VEVEPPKDQ
-1641 RQQAPQKPRQMY
+1641 LQQAPQKPRQMY

-1689 RVTSKFSPTRKIT
+1689 RVVNQPSPTRKIT
-1702 GPRPMGSRAASGA
+1702 GPRPMGSRAPSGA
-1715 NDEAHQ
+1715 NEQSQQ
-1721 EQLSGTVR
+1721 EQVSGTVR
-1729 RKPVPS
+1729 RKPVPA

>member
-1 MGVEAHQRPPLPAP
+1 MGVDAQQRPPLPAP

-29 ISRRTDQTSYSI
+29 VSRRTDQTSFSI
-41 PEDGSPITISTHKLT
+41 PEDGTPITISTHKLT

-79 EATKGDKAKNRP
+79 EATKDDKAKNRP

-101 HRKSKTAD
+101 HRKSKTSD

-121 PSYTRRISLGS
+121 PSYTRRISLGARS
-132 KTSDKTVPVEGTEV
+132 PDKAAPIDATEV
-146 SHSSE
+146 SHSSG
-151 SNLSAIPPVEVEIL
+151 SNLSAVPPVEVEIL
-165 NNSDISSLKHG
+165 NNSDMSSLKQG
-176 RESRDLH
+176 RDSRDLH
-183 YLPATSDVS
+183 YLPTTSDVS
-192 SMPPDSLLD
+192 TMPPDSLLE
-201 PSHVSAMSQDLSEDA
+201 PSRISVLSQDVSEDA
-216 SRSQSLLDLPAQ
+216 SRSNSLLDLPVQ

-249 RQRGEAVE
+249 RQRGPPVE
-257 YEPETKPTKE
+257 YEPDNKPTKE

-292 NLSPSNLSYA
+292 NLSPSNLSHA

-332 TQLKNEQRRSSQG
+332 TQLKNEQRRSSHG
-345 SYTEDEL
+345 SYSDDEL
-352 DRRHSKSTSSP
+352 DHRHFKSTSSP
-363 SISSKPKVVLNR
+363 STSSKPKVVLNR
-375 YDDNPG
+375 YDHDPG

-389 ERREKAGRSSRA
+389 ERREKTRRSSRT
-401 DSERSHRER
+401 DSERPHRER

-419 ESVQSRSSK
+419 REESRHSRSNN
-428 DKESHRIK
+428 DKESPSIK
-436 NAAAAGI
+436 DAAAAGI
-443 AGGVLTAAAL
+443 AGGILTAAAL

-483 ETERTYRKED
+483 ETEKAYRKEE

-517 ASTERPESA
+517 ASTERPPSA
-526 SLTERQTPV
+526 SVTERQTPV

-553 PKGKGARSPR
+553 PKAKGARSPR
-563 ALESIHSRTSL
+563 LLVSNKSSHSPMEEDFSNV
-574 AERRPE
+574 
-580 SAQSAQ
+580 
-586 SAQSISAKAK
+586 QSISSKAK
-596 IAALAAAGL
+596 MAALIAAGL
-605 GGAEAL
+605 GDVENV
-611 HHHGHHD
+611 HGIGRH
-618 NEGDRRQSLSPAQSV
+618 ESSPAQSV
-633 STFRDSLSDPL
+633 STLRDSPSDPL
-644 IPHGLRP
+644 VPHGLRP

-658 SAGFEERQRNAMSP
+658 SAGFEERQRTAVSP
-672 VSAPPSPSAQQKSF
+672 VSATPSPNAQKKSF
-686 DLDRA
+686 DLTRA
-691 PQSPAQTYD
+691 SHSPAQVYD
-700 EADERSELE
+700 EAEERSELE

-716 EKNEEYRKSLADTST
+716 EKNEQYRKSLADTST
-731 IPESADE
+731 IPDAYDE
-738 RRLTQYTDGS
+738 RRSTQYTEAS
-748 YLSNEQSPERDV
+748 YLSSEQSPERDV
-760 KGVAATPQYNQ
+760 KGVAATPKYTHL
-771 PYGIESA
+771 PYGVESA
-778 VASLVDPSTIST
+778 VASLIDPSTIST
-790 SLQSSQTSPSNFE
+790 SLQSSQPSPNNFE
-803 DTRYREQLDESV
+803 DVHYRERMDDSM
-815 REELR
+815 REEL
-820 HQTVDHQT
+820 HQSTE
-828 RDPQMQHPTQSRWSA
+828 HPTTEAKSHYPTQNRWSA

-853 RGSSAQ
+853 RGSSAR
-859 PTGSPHRS
+859 TSDSPRQN
-867 ETLHEERKHVGSPPV
+867 EIFHEERTHVDSPPV
-882 RLSAHGIPDANDPMP
+882 RLSAHGIPDVNDPLP

-919 GRGDGRFNFQ
+919 GRGDGHFGFL
-929 PSFSQSPEREA
+929 PPFSNSPDREA

-952 MNEKV
+952 MSEKV
-957 IVGAGIA
+957 KVGAGIA

-970 DKVLD
+970 DKVLNR
-975 QHRSD
+975 HSSD
-980 KHLSANQAVVEDY
+980 KRLSANQAVIEDY

-1003 QAQAVRVGRA
+1003 QAQAIHVGRA
-1013 GTASPPAHF
+1013 GTASPPVQF

-1037 ASTPRGHK
+1037 ASTPGAQKTHAKPRIGEYDVE
-1045 SHTKGQFEDYDIETT
+1045 TEDAF
-1060 REDQYIGKHSR
+1060 IGKHSR

-1091 GIDTIQSKDVVALMD
+1091 GIDTIQSQDVVALMD

-1146 QDRKIMDN
+1146 QDRKIMEN

-1163 KKVLGGPRPQPASV
+1163 KKVLGGPRPQPAASSRPV
-1177 PRTTHGSYNEE
+1177 HGTYNEE
-1188 DVPMKRKNV
+1188 DLPTKRKNV

-1232 TQGDRPPMSLR
+1232 TQSDRPPMSLR

-1275 HSGHLSNQSA
+1275 HSGRLSNHSG
-1285 NALLPSPKDNAT
+1285 NASFPSPKDNPA
-1297 SPQDRYFHSGYNGR
+1297 SPQERYFHSGYNGR

-1326 NDGKSFLDQHETHVL
+1326 NDGRSFLEQHETHVL
-1341 NNQFEN
+1341 DNQFEN
-1347 NERLPTPTQESYN
+1347 NERLLTPTQESFN
-1360 RRSGSFDSAASLP
+1360 RRSGSFDSAATP
-1373 QQQHSPYDAHAG
+1373 VQQRHSPSDSQGG
-1385 ADSTPEKQ
+1385 ADTPEKQ
-1393 RKHKSNSSSLFGIP
+1393 RKQSVFGIP
-1407 KMSRW
+1407 KISRW
-1412 SKTTTSSAPE
+1412 SKTTTSSYPE
-1422 NSDVYGKRRSQYT
+1422 NSDINGKRQSQYT
-1435 NASKSGES
+1435 NASSSGES
-1443 LRSDGAGYYHDGY
+1443 LGSTGAGYYGNGY
-1456 ALKSDDRLRS
+1456 ALQSEDRLRS
-1466 TQSLAKDHLAMK
+1466 TQSLAKDQALR
-1478 EHISDNKS
+1478 EHMPDNRS
-1486 VRSELS
+1486 VRSG
-1492 ELSDMTRTPS
+1492 LSDMTRTPS
-1502 PLIPSESGSQL
+1502 PLIPSETGSQL
-1513 DNIPIILPGEDELDD
+1513 DNIPIILPDDDENFD
-1528 FEDPKYSAH
+1528 DPKYSAH

-1566 FSGPEHFETLT
+1566 YSGPDHFETAT
-1577 NSDLSQRTVESDFDP
+1577 SSDLSQRTVDSDFDP
-1592 LQWGSNP
+1592 SQWGSNP

-1614 GKDSG
+1614 GKDNG

-1626 PKPAPR
+1626 QKPAPR

-1675 TDRGHRSPEPTASP
+1675 TDRGHVS
-1689 RVTSKFSPTRKIT
+1689 I
-1702 GPRPMGSRAASGA
+1702 
-1715 NDEAHQ
+1715 Q
-1721 EQLSGTVR
+1721 
-1729 RKPVPS
+1729 VP
-1735 SKSYGS
+1735 YH

>member
-1 MGVEAHQRPPLPAP
+1 MGIEAHQRPPLPAP

-29 ISRRTDQTSYSI
+29 VSRRTDQTSYSI
-41 PEDGSPITISTHKLT
+41 PEDGRPITISTHKLT

-79 EATKGDKAKNRP
+79 EAPKGDKAKNRP

-101 HRKSKTAD
+101 HRKSKNSD
-109 SVQITGIGRDKK
+109 SVQITGIGRDKR

-132 KTSDKTVPVEGTEV
+132 KISDKTVPVDGTEI
-146 SHSSE
+146 SQSSG

-165 NNSDISSLKHG
+165 NTSDISSLKHSG
-176 RESRDLH
+176 ESRDLH
-183 YLPATSDVS
+183 YLPTTSDVS

-201 PSHVSAMSQDLSEDA
+201 PSHISAMTQDVSEDA
-216 SRSQSLLDLPAQ
+216 SRSQSLLDLPVQ
-228 DRARSASHE
+228 NRARSASHE

-249 RQRGEAVE
+249 RQRAEPVE
-257 YEPETKPTKE
+257 YEPDTKPTKE
-267 RRRRSSRSTREEDL
+267 RRRRSSRSTREEEL

-292 NLSPSNLSYA
+292 NLSPSNISYA

-345 SYTEDEL
+345 SYTEEEF
-352 DRRHSKSTSSP
+352 DRRHVKSASVP

-389 ERREKAGRSSRA
+389 ERRERIRRSSDA
-401 DSERSHRER
+401 NSERPQRER
-410 RSSRTSTRE
+410 RSSHTSTRE
-419 ESVQSRSSK
+419 ESVHSRSSK
-428 DKESHRIK
+428 DKESHHIK
-436 NAAAAGI
+436 DAAAGV

-475 RSDSTSLA
+475 RSDSTSLV
-483 ETERTYRKED
+483 ETEKTYRKQQ
-493 IPPMPW
+493 IPPMPF
-499 TGASA
+499 TGASV

-511 RQSILT
+511 RESILT
-517 ASTERPESA
+517 ASTERPPSA
-526 SLTERQTPV
+526 AMTERQTPI
-535 REVRRGSLR
+535 REVRRGSLQ

-553 PKGKGARSPR
+553 PKAKEARSPQT
-563 ALESIHSRTSL
+563 LGLSKSKISL
-574 AERRPE
+574 VEVN
-580 SAQSAQ
+580 SS

-596 IAALAAAGL
+596 IAALVAAGL
-605 GGAEAL
+605 GGTEGVQ
-611 HHHGHHD
+611 HHSPRDG
-618 NEGDRRQSLSPAQSV
+618 ELSPTQSV
-633 STFRDSLSDPL
+633 STFRDSLNDPL

-658 SAGFEERQRNAMSP
+658 SAEFEERQRNALSP
-672 VSAPPSPSAQQKSF
+672 VSAPTSPNTQKNNF
-686 DLDRA
+686 DLPRA
-691 PQSPAQTYD
+691 PYSPAQVYD
-700 EADERSELE
+700 EAEERSELE

-716 EKNEEYRKSLADTST
+716 EKNEEYRKSLGDIST
-731 IPESADE
+731 VTESVDD
-738 RRLTQYTDGS
+738 RRLTQYTEGS
-748 YLSNEQSPERDV
+748 YLSREHSPERNV
-760 KGVAATPQYNQ
+760 KGAAATPQYTHL
-771 PYGIESA
+771 PYGVESA
-778 VASLVDPSTIST
+778 VASLIDPSTIST
-790 SLQSSQTSPSNFE
+790 SIQSSQASPSNFE
-803 DTRYREQLDESV
+803 DVRYHEKTNENV

-820 HQTVDHQT
+820 NQSLNHRSIESKIQY
-828 RDPQMQHPTQSRWSA
+828 PTQNRWST

-848 LALSS
+848 VALSS

-859 PTGSPHRS
+859 PTGSPHQS
-867 ETLHEERKHVGSPPV
+867 EPFHEERTHVDSPPV
-882 RLSAHGIPDANDPMP
+882 RLSAHGIPDVNDPMP

-919 GRGDGRFNFQ
+919 GPGNGRFEFHR
-929 PSFSQSPEREA
+929 SFSQSPERES

-952 MNEKV
+952 MNDKV
-957 IVGAGIA
+957 KVGAGIA
-964 AGAFAA
+964 AGVFAA
-970 DKVLD
+970 DKVLN
-975 QHRSD
+975 RNSSD
-980 KHLSANQAVVEDY
+980 KHLSANQAVIEDY

-1003 QAQAVRVGRA
+1003 QAQAIRVGRA
-1013 GTASPPAHF
+1013 GTASPPPHF

-1045 SHTKGQFEDYDIETT
+1045 INAKINLEEYNSETALDETFIE
-1060 REDQYIGKHSR
+1060 KHNR

-1085 DSATGK
+1085 DSATGR

-1146 QDRKIMDN
+1146 QDRKIMEN

-1163 KKVLGGPRPQPASV
+1163 KKVLGGPRPQPPVVLRA
-1177 PRTTHGSYNEE
+1177 THGSYNE
-1188 DVPMKRKNV
+1188 DDLPTKRKNV
-1197 FKRALKGLSKRGS
+1197 FRRALKGLSKRGS

-1275 HSGHLSNQSA
+1275 HSGHLSNQSG
-1285 NALLPSPKDNAT
+1285 NASFPSPKENT
-1297 SPQDRYFHSGYNGR
+1297 LSPQERYFHSGYNGR

-1326 NDGKSFLDQHETHVL
+1326 NDGRSFLEQHETHVL
-1341 NNQFEN
+1341 DNQFEN
-1347 NERLPTPTQESYN
+1347 NERLLTPTQESYN
-1360 RRSGSFDSAASLP
+1360 RRSGSFDSIATPP
-1373 QQQHSPYDAHAG
+1373 QKQHSHFDAQTG
-1385 ADSTPEKQ
+1385 VDSTPEKQ

-1412 SKTTTSSAPE
+1412 SKTTTSSGPE
-1422 NSDVYGKRRSQYT
+1422 NLEVYGERRSQYT
-1435 NASKSGES
+1435 NASRSGDS
-1443 LRSDGAGYYHDGY
+1443 LSSDDGAYYGNGY
-1456 ALKSDDRLRS
+1456 ALQSDDRLRS
-1466 TQSLAKDHLAMK
+1466 TQSLAKEQTVR
-1478 EHISDNKS
+1478 EHSLDNRS
-1486 VRSELS
+1486 VHS
-1492 ELSDMTRTPS
+1492 ELSDMARKAS
-1502 PLIPSESGSQL
+1502 PLIPSESGSHD
-1513 DNIPIILPGEDELDD
+1513 DNIPIILPEDDDLDRFD
-1528 FEDPKYSAH
+1528 DPKYSAH

-1546 QPRPGPTHR
+1546 QPRPGQTHR

-1566 FSGPEHFETLT
+1566 FSGPDHFETGT

-1592 LQWGSNP
+1592 QQWGSNP

-1614 GKDSG
+1614 GKDNG

-1632 VEVEPPREQ
+1632 LEVEPPREQ

-1653 YSTPLG
+1653 FSTPLG

-1675 TDRGHRSPEPTASP
+1675 TDRGHRSPEPSASP
-1689 RVTSKFSPTRKIT
+1689 RVASQLSPNRKIT

-1715 NDEAHQ
+1715 NEGAQQ

>member
-29 ISRRTDQTSYSI
+29 LSRRTDQTSYSI

-101 HRKSKTAD
+101 HRKSKTSD

-132 KTSDKTVPVEGTEV
+132 KSPDKAAPIEATEV
-146 SHSSE
+146 SHSSG
-151 SNLSAIPPVEVEIL
+151 SNLSALPPVEVEIL
-165 NNSDISSLKHG
+165 NNSDLSSLKQS

-183 YLPATSDVS
+183 YLPTPSDVS
-192 SMPPDSLLD
+192 SMPPDSLLE
-201 PSHVSAMSQDLSEDA
+201 PSHISAVTQDASEEA
-216 SRSQSLLDLPAQ
+216 SRSQSLLDLPVQ

-249 RQRGEAVE
+249 RQRGDPVE
-257 YEPETKPTKE
+257 YEPDTKPTKE
-267 RRRRSSRSTREEDL
+267 RRRRSSRSTREDDL

-345 SYTEDEL
+345 SYTDDEL
-352 DRRHSKSTSSP
+352 DRRHSKSTTSP
-363 SISSKPKVVLNR
+363 AVSTKPKVVLNR
-375 YDDNPG
+375 YDDDPG

-389 ERREKAGRSSRA
+389 ERREKTRRSSRTE
-401 DSERSHRER
+401 SERPRRER

-419 ESVQSRSSK
+419 ESLHSRSSK
-428 DKESHRIK
+428 DKESHHIK
-436 NAAAAGI
+436 EAAAAGI
-443 AGGVLTAAAL
+443 ASGVLTAAAL
-453 RHHDSQDTVSRERR
+453 RHHDSEDTISRERR
-467 KKRKARGS
+467 KKRKGRTS

-483 ETERTYRKED
+483 DTEKTYRKEG

-517 ASTERPESA
+517 ASTERPHSA
-526 SLTERQTPV
+526 SLTERQTPI

-553 PKGKGARSPR
+553 PKGKGTRSPR
-563 ALESIHSRTSL
+563 LLESIKSGDSL
-574 AERRPE
+574 TEEHYADG
-580 SAQSAQ
+580 
-586 SAQSISAKAK
+586 QSISTKAK
-596 IAALAAAGL
+596 TAALAAAGL
-605 GGAEAL
+605 GGIETV
-611 HHHGHHD
+611 HQYHETGKHD
-618 NEGDRRQSLSPAQSV
+618 SSPTQSV

-644 IPHGLRP
+644 VPHGLRP

-672 VSAPPSPSAQQKSF
+672 VSAPTSPSVQKKGF
-686 DLDRA
+686 DIIRA
-691 PQSPAQTYD
+691 SQSPAQVYD
-700 EADERSELE
+700 EAEERSELE

-716 EKNEEYRKSLADTST
+716 EKNEEYRKSLAST
-731 IPESADE
+731 IPETLDE
-738 RRLTQYTDGS
+738 RRLTQYTEGS
-748 YLSNEQSPERDV
+748 YLSSEQSPERDI
-760 KGVAATPQYNQ
+760 KGVAATPQYTHL
-771 PYGIESA
+771 PHGVESA
-778 VASLVDPSTIST
+778 VASLIDPSTVST
-790 SLQSSQTSPSNFE
+790 SIQSSQASPSNFE
-803 DTRYREQLDESV
+803 DVRYRERMDDSV
-815 REELR
+815 REELHH
-820 HQTVDHQT
+820 HQSMEQQT
-828 RDPQMQHPTQSRWSA
+828 TNSKTQHPTQNRWSA

-859 PTGSPHRS
+859 NTNSPRQS
-867 ETLHEERKHVGSPPV
+867 ETFHEERTHADSPPV
-882 RLSAHGIPDANDPMP
+882 RLSAHGIPDANDPLP

-919 GRGDGRFNFQ
+919 GPSGGRFDFL
-929 PSFSQSPEREA
+929 PSFSHSPEREA
-940 VRHDSISEHSFS
+940 VRHDSISEHSPS
-952 MNEKV
+952 INEKAK
-957 IVGAGIA
+957 VGAGIA

-970 DKVLD
+970 DKVLNR
-975 QHRSD
+975 HSSD
-980 KHLSANQAVVEDY
+980 KHLSANQAVIEDY

-1003 QAQAVRVGRA
+1003 QAQAIHVGRA
-1013 GTASPPAHF
+1013 GTSSPPVQF

-1045 SHTKGQFEDYDIETT
+1045 TYTKAQSEEHDVGTEQEEAF
-1060 REDQYIGKHSR
+1060 IGKHSR

-1085 DSATGK
+1085 DSATGR
-1091 GIDTIQSKDVVALMD
+1091 GINTIESKDVVALMD

-1146 QDRKIMDN
+1146 QDRKIMEN

-1163 KKVLGGPRPQPASV
+1163 KKVLGGPRPQPPAL
-1177 PRTTHGSYNEE
+1177 PRTVHGTYNEE
-1188 DVPMKRKNV
+1188 DLPMKRKNV

-1243 GSSFDSYEDRAHYG
+1243 GSSFDSYEDRAYYG

-1275 HSGHLSNQSA
+1275 HSGRLSNHSG
-1285 NALLPSPKDNAT
+1285 NASFPSPQEKTT
-1297 SPQDRYFHSGYNGR
+1297 SPQERYFHSGYNGR

-1326 NDGKSFLDQHETHVL
+1326 NDGRSFLEQHETHVL
-1341 NNQFEN
+1341 DNQFEN
-1347 NERLPTPTQESYN
+1347 NERLLTPTQESFN
-1360 RRSGSFDSAASLP
+1360 RRSGSFDSSKTP
-1373 QQQHSPYDAHAG
+1373 VQQRHSPFDVQTG
-1385 ADSTPEKQ
+1385 KSTPEKQ
-1393 RKHKSNSSSLFGIP
+1393 RKPSVFGIP
-1407 KMSRW
+1407 KISRW
-1412 SKTTTSSAPE
+1412 SKTTTSSYPE
-1422 NSDVYGKRRSQYT
+1422 NSDVNGKRRSQYT
-1435 NASKSGES
+1435 DASSSGES
-1443 LRSDGAGYYHDGY
+1443 LSSNGAGYYDNGY
-1456 ALKSDDRLRS
+1456 ALQSEDRLRS
-1466 TQSLAKDHLAMK
+1466 TQSLAKDQATREYLP
-1478 EHISDNKS
+1478 DNRS
-1486 VRSELS
+1486 VRSG
-1492 ELSDMTRTPS
+1492 LSDMTRTPS
-1502 PLIPSESGSQL
+1502 PLIPSETGSQL
-1513 DNIPIILPGEDELDD
+1513 DNIPIILPGDDEIDD
-1528 FEDPKYSAH
+1528 FDDPKYSAH

-1566 FSGPEHFETLT
+1566 FSGPDHFETGT
-1577 NSDLSQRTVESDFDP
+1577 SSDLSQRTVDSDFDP

-1599 SLSLARTNKLSGIPP
+1599 SLSLARTNKLSGISS
-1614 GKDSG
+1614 GKDNG

-1626 PKPAPR
+1626 QKPTPR
-1632 VEVEPPREQ
+1632 VEVEPPKEQ
-1641 RQQAPQKPRQMY
+1641 RQQAQQKPRQMY

-1689 RVTSKFSPTRKIT
+1689 RVANQLSPTRKIT
-1702 GPRPMGSRAASGA
+1702 GPRPMGSRAPSGA
-1715 NDEAHQ
+1715 NDESQQ
-1721 EQLSGTVR
+1721 EQTSGTVR

>member
-79 EATKGDKAKNRP
+79 EATKADKGKNRP

-101 HRKSKTAD
+101 HRKSKTSD

-132 KTSDKTVPVEGTEV
+132 KSPDKAAPVEATEV
-146 SHSSE
+146 SHSSG
-151 SNLSAIPPVEVEIL
+151 STLSAAPPVEVEIL
-165 NNSDISSLKHG
+165 NNSDISSLKQG

-183 YLPATSDVS
+183 YLPVTSDVS
-192 SMPPDSLLD
+192 SMPPDSLLE
-201 PSHVSAMSQDLSEDA
+201 PSQVSAVSQDASEDP

-249 RQRGEAVE
+249 RQRGEPVE
-257 YEPETKPTKE
+257 YEPDTKPTKE
-267 RRRRSSRSTREEDL
+267 RRRRSSRSIREDDL

-332 TQLKNEQRRSSQG
+332 TNLKNEQRRSSHG
-345 SYTEDEL
+345 SYTDDEL
-352 DRRHSKSTSSP
+352 EQRTSKSAT
-363 SISSKPKVVLNR
+363 SSKPKVVLNR
-375 YDDNPG
+375 YDDDPG

-389 ERREKAGRSSRA
+389 ERREKTRRSSRT
-401 DSERSHRER
+401 DSDRPRRER

-419 ESVQSRSSK
+419 ESLHSRSSK
-428 DKESHRIK
+428 DKESRRTK
-436 NAAAAGI
+436 EADAAA
-443 AGGVLTAAAL
+443 GVLTAAAL
-453 RHHDSQDTVSRERR
+453 RHHDSQDNISRERR

-483 ETERTYRKED
+483 ETEKTYRKED

-517 ASTERPESA
+517 ASTERPQSA
-526 SLTERQTPV
+526 SAAEHQTPV

-563 ALESIHSRTSL
+563 LLESTHTS
-574 AERRPE
+574 
-580 SAQSAQ
+580 QSSTEEHA
-586 SAQSISAKAK
+586 ANVQSISTKAK
-596 IAALAAAGL
+596 MAALAAAGL
-605 GGAEAL
+605 GVDEAIY
-611 HHHGHHD
+611 HETGKHD
-618 NEGDRRQSLSPAQSV
+618 LSPTQSV
-633 STFRDSLSDPL
+633 STFRDSLNDPL
-644 IPHGLRP
+644 VPHGLRP

-672 VSAPPSPSAQQKSF
+672 VSAPQSPTAQKKSF
-686 DLDRA
+686 DMTRT
-691 PQSPAQTYD
+691 PQSPAQMYD
-700 EADERSELE
+700 ETEERSELE
-709 EWFQQEH
+709 EWFQKEH
-716 EKNEEYRKSLADTST
+716 EKNEEYRKSLADSST
-731 IPESADE
+731 ISESFDE
-738 RRLTQYTDGS
+738 RRLTQYTEGS
-748 YLSNEQSPERDV
+748 HLSSEQSPERDV
-760 KGVAATPQYNQ
+760 KGVAATPQYTHR
-771 PYGIESA
+771 PYGVESA
-778 VASLVDPSTIST
+778 VASLIDPSTVST
-790 SLQSSQTSPSNFE
+790 SLQSSQASPSNTE
-803 DTRYREQLDESV
+803 DVSHRERMDNSMPEEPDRQSADYQRTESKI
-815 REELR
+815 
-820 HQTVDHQT
+820 
-828 RDPQMQHPTQSRWSA
+828 PYATQNRWSA

-859 PTGSPHRS
+859 HTSSPHQS
-867 ETLHEERKHVGSPPV
+867 EDSHKERTRVESPPV
-882 RLSAHGIPDANDPMP
+882 RLSAHGIPDVNDPLP
-897 EIGHGIDSESDLST
+897 EVGHGIDSESDLST

-919 GRGDGRFNFQ
+919 GRGDARFDFL
-929 PSFSQSPEREA
+929 PSFSQSPERA
-940 VRHDSISEHSFS
+940 GVRHDSISEHSS
-952 MNEKV
+952 SVNEKAK
-957 IVGAGIA
+957 VGAGIA

-970 DKVLD
+970 DRILS
-975 QHRSD
+975 QHSSD
-980 KHLSANQAVVEDY
+980 KHLSTNQAVVEDY
-993 ASRETTPDVR
+993 ASRETSPDVR
-1003 QAQAVRVGRA
+1003 QAQAVHVGRA
-1013 GTASPPAHF
+1013 ETSSPAHF
-1022 GDEGYASAAYARSNG
+1022 GDEGYVSAAYARSNG

-1045 SHTKGQFEDYDIETT
+1045 THAKFQLEGHDVDTAHEEAFA
-1060 REDQYIGKHSR
+1060 GKHSR
-1071 HLSGNSHGMSSPLY
+1071 YLSGNSHGMSSPLY
-1085 DSATGK
+1085 DSATGR

-1139 MKRFIAE
+1139 MKKFIAE
-1146 QDRKIMDN
+1146 QDRKIMEN

-1163 KKVLGGPRPQPASV
+1163 KKVLGGPRPQPPAQ
-1177 PRTTHGSYNEE
+1177 PRTVHGTYNEE
-1188 DVPMKRKNV
+1188 DLPMKRKNV
-1197 FKRALKGLSKRGS
+1197 FKRALRGLSKRGS

-1220 NQILGDVEDLKL
+1220 NQILGDVEDLKM

-1243 GSSFDSYEDRAHYG
+1243 GSSFDSYEDRAYYG

-1275 HSGHLSNQSA
+1275 HSGRLSNHSI
-1285 NALLPSPKDNAT
+1285 NVSVPSPKEKTA
-1297 SPQDRYFHSGYNGR
+1297 SPQERYFHSGYNGR
-1311 RDSINRVSTVLEEES
+1311 RDSINRVSTVMEEGS
-1326 NDGKSFLDQHETHVL
+1326 NDGESFLEQHETHVL
-1341 NNQFEN
+1341 DNQFEN
-1347 NERLPTPTQESYN
+1347 NERLLTPTQESYN
-1360 RRSGSFDSAASLP
+1360 RRSGSFDSTATP
-1373 QQQHSPYDAHAG
+1373 VQQRHSPFDNHAG
-1385 ADSTPEKQ
+1385 TGTPEKQ
-1393 RKHKSNSSSLFGIP
+1393 RKQAVFGIP
-1407 KMSRW
+1407 KISRW
-1412 SKTTTSSAPE
+1412 SKTTTSSYPE
-1422 NSDVYGKRRSQYT
+1422 NSEANDKRRSQYT
-1435 NASKSGES
+1435 NASSSGES
-1443 LRSDGAGYYHDGY
+1443 LGSNGAGYYGNGY
-1456 ALKSDDRLRS
+1456 ALKSEDRLRS
-1466 TQSLAKDHLAMK
+1466 TQSLVKDQTAREQLP
-1478 EHISDNKS
+1478 DNRS
-1486 VRSELS
+1486 VHSG
-1492 ELSDMTRTPS
+1492 LSDITRTPS
-1502 PLIPSESGSQL
+1502 PLIPSETGSQL
-1513 DNIPIILPGEDELDD
+1513 DNIPIILPGDVEVDDLD
-1528 FEDPKYSAH
+1528 DPKYSAH

-1566 FSGPEHFETLT
+1566 FSGPDHFETPT
-1577 NSDLSQRTVESDFDP
+1577 SSDLSQRTVDSDFDP

-1599 SLSLARTNKLSGIPP
+1599 SLSLARTNKLSGISS
-1614 GKDSG
+1614 GKDNG
-1619 PLVPESK
+1619 PLVPDNK
-1626 PKPAPR
+1626 QKAAPK
-1632 VEVEPPREQ
+1632 VEVEPPKDQ

-1675 TDRGHRSPEPTASP
+1675 TDRGHVS
-1689 RVTSKFSPTRKIT
+1689 F
-1702 GPRPMGSRAASGA
+1702 RA
-1715 NDEAHQ
+1715 D
-1721 EQLSGTVR
+1721 
-1729 RKPVPS
+1729 
-1735 SKSYGS
+1735 Y

>member
-79 EATKGDKAKNRP
+79 EATKGEKGKNRP

-101 HRKSKTAD
+101 HRKSKTSD
-109 SVQITGIGRDKK
+109 SVQITGIGSDKK

-132 KTSDKTVPVEGTEV
+132 KSPDKAAPVEATEV
-146 SHSSE
+146 SHSSG
-151 SNLSAIPPVEVEIL
+151 SNISAVPPVEVEIL
-165 NNSDISSLKHG
+165 NNSDISSLKQS

-183 YLPATSDVS
+183 YLPVTSDVS
-192 SMPPDSLLD
+192 SMPPDSLLE
-201 PSHVSAMSQDLSEDA
+201 PSQISAVSQDVSEDA

-249 RQRGEAVE
+249 RQRGEPVE
-257 YEPETKPTKE
+257 YEPDTKPTKE
-267 RRRRSSRSTREEDL
+267 RRRRSSRSTREDDL

-302 SGTTS
+302 SGATS

-332 TQLKNEQRRSSQG
+332 THLKNEQRRSSHG
-345 SYTEDEL
+345 SCTDDEVEQ
-352 DRRHSKSTSSP
+352 RTSKSAT
-363 SISSKPKVVLNR
+363 SSKPKVVLNR
-375 YDDNPG
+375 YDDDPG

-389 ERREKAGRSSRA
+389 ERREKTCRSSRG
-401 DSERSHRER
+401 DSERPRRER

-419 ESVQSRSSK
+419 GSLHSRSSK

-436 NAAAAGI
+436 EAAAAGI

-453 RHHDSQDTVSRERR
+453 RHHDSQDNVSRERR

-483 ETERTYRKED
+483 ETEKTYRKED

-517 ASTERPESA
+517 ASTEHPPSA
-526 SLTERQTPV
+526 FGTEHQTPI

-563 ALESIHSRTSL
+563 LLESTHSSHSSTEEH
-574 AERRPE
+574 A
-580 SAQSAQ
+580 ANVT
-586 SAQSISAKAK
+586 SISTKAK

-605 GGAEAL
+605 GGDESTRHETATN
-611 HHHGHHD
+611 D
-618 NEGDRRQSLSPAQSV
+618 LSPTQSV
-633 STFRDSLSDPL
+633 STFRDSLNDPL
-644 IPHGLRP
+644 VPHGLRP

-658 SAGFEERQRNAMSP
+658 SAGFEERQRNAMPS
-672 VSAPPSPSAQQKSF
+672 VSAPHSPSAQKKSF
-686 DLDRA
+686 DITRT
-691 PQSPAQTYD
+691 PQSPAQLYD
-700 EADERSELE
+700 EAEERSELE
-709 EWFQQEH
+709 EWFQKEH
-716 EKNEEYRKSLADTST
+716 EKNEEYRKSLADSST
-731 IPESADE
+731 VPESFDE
-738 RRLTQYTDGS
+738 RRLTQYTEDS
-748 YLSNEQSPERDV
+748 HLSSERSPERDV
-760 KGVAATPQYNQ
+760 HGVAATAQYTHR
-771 PYGIESA
+771 PYGVESA
-778 VASLVDPSTIST
+778 VASLIDPSTVST
-790 SLQSSQTSPSNFE
+790 SLQSSQASPSNIE
-803 DTRYREQLDESV
+803 DVHYRERMVNGV
-815 REELR
+815 REEPHR
-820 HQTVDHQT
+820 QSADHQST
-828 RDPQMQHPTQSRWSA
+828 DTQTQYPTQSRWSA

-859 PTGSPHRS
+859 PTSSPHQSDNSR
-867 ETLHEERKHVGSPPV
+867 EERTHMGSSPV
-882 RLSAHGIPDANDPMP
+882 RMSAHGIPDVNDPLP

-919 GRGDGRFNFQ
+919 GPGDGHFEFLQ
-929 PSFSQSPEREA
+929 SFSQSPERA
-940 VRHDSISEHSFS
+940 ALRHDSISEHSSS
-952 MNEKV
+952 MNEKAK
-957 IVGAGIA
+957 VGAGIA

-970 DKVLD
+970 DKILS
-975 QHRSD
+975 QHSSD
-980 KHLSANQAVVEDY
+980 KHLSTYQAVVEDY

-1003 QAQAVRVGRA
+1003 QAQAVHVGRA
-1013 GTASPPAHF
+1013 ETASPAHF

-1045 SHTKGQFEDYDIETT
+1045 THAKVQLEGHDVDTAQDEAFV
-1060 REDQYIGKHSR
+1060 GKHSR
-1071 HLSGNSHGMSSPLY
+1071 YLSGNSHGMSSPLY
-1085 DSATGK
+1085 DSATGR

-1139 MKRFIAE
+1139 MKKFIAE
-1146 QDRKIMDN
+1146 QDRKIMEN

-1163 KKVLGGPRPQPASV
+1163 KKVLGGPRPQPPTQ
-1177 PRTTHGSYNEE
+1177 PRTVHGTYNEE
-1188 DVPMKRKNV
+1188 DIPTKRKNV
-1197 FKRALKGLSKRGS
+1197 FKRALRGLSKRGS

-1220 NQILGDVEDLKL
+1220 NQILGDVEDLKM

-1243 GSSFDSYEDRAHYG
+1243 GSSFDSYEDRAYYG

-1275 HSGHLSNQSA
+1275 HSGRLSNHSG
-1285 NALLPSPKDNAT
+1285 NASMPSPKEKTT
-1297 SPQDRYFHSGYNGR
+1297 SPQERYFHSGYNGR
-1311 RDSINRVSTVLEEES
+1311 RDSINRVSTVMEEES
-1326 NDGKSFLDQHETHVL
+1326 NDSGSFLEQHETHVL
-1341 NNQFEN
+1341 DNQFEN
-1347 NERLPTPTQESYN
+1347 NERLLTPTQESFN
-1360 RRSGSFDSAASLP
+1360 RRSGSFDSAITP
-1373 QQQHSPYDAHAG
+1373 VQQRHSPFGAHNGAG
-1385 ADSTPEKQ
+1385 TPEKQ
-1393 RKHKSNSSSLFGIP
+1393 RKQSVFGIP
-1407 KMSRW
+1407 KVSRW
-1412 SKTTTSSAPE
+1412 SKTTTSSYPE
-1422 NSDVYGKRRSQYT
+1422 NSDANDKRRSQYT
-1435 NASKSGES
+1435 NASSSGES
-1443 LRSDGAGYYHDGY
+1443 LSSNGAGYYGNGY
-1456 ALKSDDRLRS
+1456 ALKSEDRLRS
-1466 TQSLAKDHLAMK
+1466 TQSLAKDQSAREHLP
-1478 EHISDNKS
+1478 DN
-1486 VRSELS
+1486 RSIRS
-1492 ELSDMTRTPS
+1492 GLSDMTRTPS
-1502 PLIPSESGSQL
+1502 PLIPSETSSQL
-1513 DNIPIILPGEDELDD
+1513 DDIPIILPDGNAVDSFD
-1528 FEDPKYSAH
+1528 DPKYSAH

-1566 FSGPEHFETLT
+1566 FSGPDHFETGT
-1577 NSDLSQRTVESDFDP
+1577 SSDLSQRTVDSDFDP

-1599 SLSLARTNKLSGIPP
+1599 SLSLARTNKLSGIPS
-1614 GKDSG
+1614 GKDIG
-1619 PLVPESK
+1619 PLVPDNK
-1626 PKPAPR
+1626 QKAAAPK
-1632 VEVEPPREQ
+1632 VEVEPPKEQ

-1689 RVTSKFSPTRKIT
+1689 RVANQPSPTRKIT
-1702 GPRPMGSRAASGA
+1702 GPRPMGSRAPSGA
-1715 NDEAHQ
+1715 NEQSQQ